1 MGMQPPLRPRH
12 RGSLKTV
19 LFGNVIDR
27 NLPGCAHN
35 YIPQCGLA
43 SLSLFLILLVE
54 DALIGVAI
62 VFAVASTAFT
72 IFVYPNTIASTPRR
86 VVGGH
91 TVAVLSGVA
100 MAAILL
106 FYLWTTQRR
115 TPGSLWTSQQPCLS
129 D

>member
-1 MGMQPPLRPRH
+1 MGMQPALRPRH

-27 NLPGCAHN
+27 NLRGRAHN

-72 IFVYPNTIASTPRR
+72 ILFTQTPSHPHLGESW
-86 VVGGH
+86 VG
-91 TVAVLSGVA
+91 T
-100 MAAILL
+100 LL
-106 FYLWTTQRR
+106 
-115 TPGSLWTSQQPCLS
+115 PCCRA
-129 D
+129 

>member
-1 MGMQPPLRPRH
+1 MGMQPPPRPRH

-27 NLPGCAHN
+27 NLRGRAHN

-62 VFAVASTAFT
+62 LFAVASTAIT
-72 IFVYPNTIASTPRR
+72 IFVYPYTIASTPRR

-91 TVAVLSGVA
+91 TVAVLSGAA

-106 FYLWTTQRR
+106 FCLSTTQRL
-115 TPGSLWTSQQPCLS
+115 TPGSLWTSQQHCLS

>member
-1 MGMQPPLRPRH
+1 MGMQTPLRP

-27 NLPGCAHN
+27 NLRGRAHN

-62 VFAVASTAFT
+62 VVAVASTAFT
-72 IFVYPNTIASTPRR
+72 IFGYPYSVPIQASPRCGWAHCCR
-86 VVGGH
+86 
-91 TVAVLSGVA
+91 AV
-100 MAAILL
+100 
-106 FYLWTTQRR
+106 
-115 TPGSLWTSQQPCLS
+115 
-129 D
+129 

>member
-1 MGMQPPLRPRH
+1 MGMQPPPRPRH

-27 NLPGCAHN
+27 NLRGRAHN

-54 DALIGVAI
+54 DALIEVAI
-62 VFAVASTAFT
+62 VVAVVSTTLT
-72 IFVYPNTIASTPRR
+72 IFVYPYSIAFTPRR

-91 TVAVLSGVA
+91 AVAVLSGAA
-100 MAAILL
+100 MATILL
-106 FYLWTTQRR
+106 FCLWTTQRR